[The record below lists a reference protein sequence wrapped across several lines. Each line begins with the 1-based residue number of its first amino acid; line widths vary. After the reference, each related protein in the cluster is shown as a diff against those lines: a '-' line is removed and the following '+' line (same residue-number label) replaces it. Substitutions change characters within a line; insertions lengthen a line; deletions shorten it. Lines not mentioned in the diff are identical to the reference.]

1 MQDQKSK
8 MDVLEE
14 ASLMLSEPSR
24 NTKRRIL
31 TGFNYVFIFAIALH
45 FVIQL
50 VEFGTLPD
58 PARDLVLFPIF
69 IVINTISA
77 IYNTRVLW
85 GIAKPTN
92 WMSKFTAWSTIGFS
106 LILSLLIVHQSIN
119 TATSLL
125 IDFGLSVIMI
135 FIVGTVIG
143 RNAAIGWFIIAS
155 ISLFVAYQNVGEK
168 FEYHLLTN
176 QEVQEFK
183 ESLAQGDPEAVERM
197 EQLTEEKLKP
207 IPIGLFVGVWFVYMI
222 TLFVAVFY
230 ESNMISKVLSVI
242 PAVIDKISIA
252 SREKNK
258 LQNENMRMGLE
269 LDVAR
274 RIQMTLLPKV
284 EEFSQIEHLEIAA
297 RMDPATEVGGDF
309 YEILPQ
315 EDGSVILAIGDVTD
329 HGLQSGLVMLMVQST
344 IRTILDTGNK
354 SVPLSSAMN
363 HINTVMYR
371 NIRNRM
377 NDIRNLTMCLA
388 RIYENQVTIC
398 GQHENVLKF
407 NHHSREVE
415 VISTEDLG
423 IYVGLI
429 ENIEDH
435 VNEMQI
441 DFSAN
446 DILLLYTDGLTEAEN
461 AEGEFFG
468 EERLKTLFDQHHT
481 MNVKQMVDNIF
492 YNIYQFTGSQKI
504 LDDISLMI
512 VRRTSK

>member
-1 MQDQKSK
+1 MQDEKPK

-50 VEFGTLPD
+50 VEFGSLPD
-58 PARDLVLFPIF
+58 PARDLILYPIF
-69 IVINTISA
+69 VAINGISA
-77 IYNTRVLW
+77 YYNTRVLW
-85 GIAKPTN
+85 GMGTQSK
-92 WMSKFTAWSTIGFS
+92 WMNQFTAWSTIGFS
-106 LILSLLIVHQSIN
+106 LIMSLLIVHTNIN
-119 TATSLL
+119 TATSIL

-143 RNAAIGWFIIAS
+143 RNAAIGWFIISS
-155 ISLFVAYQNVGEK
+155 ISLFIAYHNVGEN

-183 ESLAQGDPEAVERM
+183 EAFSQDDPEAVARM
-197 EQLTEEKLKP
+197 ELLAEEKLKP
-207 IPIGLFVGVWFVYMI
+207 IPLGLFVGVWFVYMI

-252 SREKNK
+252 SREKNN

-274 RIQMTLLPKV
+274 KIQMTLLPKL
-284 EEFSQIEHLEIAA
+284 EEFNQIKNLEIAA

-309 YEILPQ
+309 YEVLPQ
-315 EDGSVILAIGDVTD
+315 EDGSVVLAIGDVTD

-344 IRTILDTGNK
+344 IRTLLDTGNNNV
-354 SVPLSSAMN
+354 SLTAALN
-363 HINTVMYR
+363 RINTVMYR

-377 NDIRNLTMCLA
+377 DDIRNLTISLA
-388 RIYENQVTIC
+388 RIRENHVTVC
-398 GQHENVLKF
+398 GQHEQILKY
-407 NHHSREVE
+407 NNTSGAVE
-415 VISTEDLG
+415 VISTDDLG

-429 ENIEDH
+429 EDIEPH
-435 VNEMQI
+435 VNEMRI
-441 DFSAN
+441 DFSEN
-446 DILLLYTDGLTEAEN
+446 DVLLLYTDGLTEAEN
-461 AEGEFFG
+461 SQGEFFG
-468 EERLKTLFDQHHT
+468 EERLEKLFSQNSA
-481 MNVKQMVDNIF
+481 MNVKEMVDIIF
-492 YNIYQFTGSQKI
+492 NSIYQFTGSQKI
-504 LDDISLMI
+504 MDDISLMI